1 MSPCTCPKAGVPGW
15 GGDLLNGIG
24 DPMTSTPKSRSFKMR
39 LSRSV
44 GLSAFMLAVSGGVVF
59 AQAVIVQGN
68 RRVDAETIRSYVT
81 AQGSGSPAEI
91 RQNLLST
98 GLFSNVQVSRRGSQ
112 TVVSVQE
119 NDTINRVAFEG

>member
-68 RRVDAETIRSYVT
+68 RRVDAETIRSY
-81 AQGSGSPAEI
+81 AGQGGPQEV
-91 RQNLLST
+91 RQSLMAT
-98 GLFSNVQVSRRGSQ
+98 GLFSNVQVSRRGNQ
-112 TVVSVQE
+112 TVISVHE
-119 NDTINRVAFEG
+119 NDTINRVAFE